1 MNQISYAFLTFLF
14 VTCLTINIR
23 SVLCSNETED
33 TTVSTTAIT
42 LTENEVTPGC
52 RCRDNRHLNLDEPGN
67 CSTKSWAFKYG
78 KLWCYVE
85 LPSNCNDLKNSTL
98 EPNEKYSAQ
107 ACSGKVSKGGNK
119 KPSSEKWFKFLVD
132 GVLKMCMGLLG
143 IFMNSIAIW
152 ILVTERKMQSMFLH
166 ILTFSFVCDIGYLFA
181 EFLATLHHEFN
192 VYDLVW
198 LLPHFAYPF
207 KEIFYA
213 ANILTTIGLSYER
226 FSLILDKSGYRAK
239 MEVASFRYHRLRKY
253 VIIIAFISIL
263 INIPSFLTYT
273 MSKVT
278 IDDDH
283 TFEWRRLRTDLR
295 NDSTYTLLDKGIKW
309 SIILV
314 TSFAL
319 LVFFNRRVYVDVKD
333 KMNMRAKRNSGRGA
347 QLDMSNASKIR
358 KRLNF
363 IKAMRKT
370 EKFTLALFAVV
381 GAFLICNVWYLVE
394 VILKSV
400 DPKIMRSVP
409 HYATLSRLMRTL
421 NSCTNVLVYCFADRT
436 FKRYLKRYIYR
447 ILFVLSCS
455 LIKPPPSVEGDG
467 STSQL
472 GSTKV
477 HSRGPQSPSINQRSS
492 KSRSASISK
501 ISSKRRS
508 SSKSV
513 TSDKRSSA
521 KSSRSHSIY

>member
-1 MNQISYAFLTFLF
+1 MLK
-14 VTCLTINIR
+14 V
-23 SVLCSNETED
+23 
-33 TTVSTTAIT
+33 
-42 LTENEVTPGC
+42 
-52 RCRDNRHLNLDEPGN
+52 
-67 CSTKSWAFKYG
+67 
-78 KLWCYVE
+78 KL
-85 LPSNCNDLKNSTL
+85 L
-98 EPNEKYSAQ
+98 
-107 ACSGKVSKGGNK
+107 VSKGGNK

-467 STSQL
+467 STSQI
-472 GSTKV
+472 GSTKQY
-477 HSRGPQSPSINQRSS
+477 SRGPQSPSINQRSS
-492 KSRSASISK
+492 TSRSASISK

-521 KSSRSHSIY
+521 KSKRSHSIF